1 MKEET
6 DHHRGLTANLELSVF
21 MDTTTASLLSLDD
34 LRDHVLHTLC
44 RRDHLDAHQ
53 TPLQQSVINRSGR
66 PCGVFFQVQG
76 PRMLK
81 SYAVWAGPERR
92 ILFYDAGG
100 ERFAETR
107 LKKGPDLKGLVEEKA
122 A

>member
-1 MKEET
+1 
-6 DHHRGLTANLELSVF
+6 
-21 MDTTTASLLSLDD
+21 MDTTTASLLSLDA
-34 LRDHVLHTLC
+34 LRDHVLHRLC
-44 RRDHLDAHQ
+44 RRDYLDAQQ
-53 TPLQQSVINRSGR
+53 TPLQQSVISRSGR

-81 SYAVWAGPERR
+81 SYAVWAESERR

-107 LKKGPDLKGLVEEKA
+107 LTNGPDLTGLAQPAQNRGNNAGKEVGA
-122 A
+122 PT

>member
-1 MKEET
+1 
-6 DHHRGLTANLELSVF
+6 
-21 MDTTTASLLSLDD
+21 MDTTTASLPSLDA
-34 LRDHVLHTLC
+34 LRDHVLQTLC
-44 RRDHLDAHQ
+44 RRDRLDPQQ
-53 TPLQQSVINRSGR
+53 TPLHQSTINRSGR

-81 SYAVWAGPERR
+81 SYAVWAGPQRR

-107 LKKGPDLKGLVEEKA
+107 LRKGPDLKGLVEDKA

>member
-1 MKEET
+1 M
-6 DHHRGLTANLELSVF
+6 DSV
-21 MDTTTASLLSLDD
+21 TASLASLDA
-34 LRDHVLHTLC
+34 LRDHVLQTLC
-44 RRDHLDAHQ
+44 RRDHLDAQQ
-53 TPLQQSVINRSGR
+53 TPLLQSVINRSGC

-107 LKKGPDLKGLVEEKA
+107 LRKGPDLKGLVEETA